1 MDNELSV
8 FEQFKS
14 ETDRNDWEYSEK
26 WYSEEYVEWLEAKV
40 ANSSNDI
47 QNVMISSLPN
57 DDDIRG
63 YALDWCEKFGNET
76 GDEETMRSIAYTSYR
91 RGCQR
96 VNRILTDES

>member
-47 QNVMISSLPN
+47 QNVIICPKCKS
-57 DDDIRG
+57 DDVWTDPVIT
-63 YALDWCEKFGNET
+63 YDCQNCGNT
-76 GDEETMRSIAYTSYR
+76 FKS
-91 RGCQR
+91 
-96 VNRILTDES
+96 